1 MYTATAER
9 ENRARLLIAD
19 LPAHE
24 RPRERF
30 QACGAKALGDAELLA
45 ILLRTGTR
53 DRSALDVS
61 REILT
66 GCGGTLA
73 GVAEARLQEL
83 AAIKGV
89 GINKAIG
96 VQAAFAL
103 ARRLQQT
110 QARERPKLE
119 SPAAV
124 ADLLREELRGK
135 SQEEFHVLLVDPRH
149 TLLRDDCVTIGL
161 ADRSQV
167 HAREVFRTAI
177 RESACRVILVHNHPS
192 GDPAPSPQ
200 DLECTRSLVHAG
212 KVIGIEVLD
221 HIIIGSRS
229 PSRPVDFLSFK
240 EARLL

>member
-1 MYTATAER
+1 MYPTAAEKETR
-9 ENRARLLIAD
+9 SHFLIAD

-61 REILT
+61 RDLLA
-66 GCGGTLA
+66 GFGGTLSGLA
-73 GVAEARLQEL
+73 CAQLQEL
-83 AAIKGV
+83 ATFKGV
-89 GINKAIG
+89 GISKAIG
-96 VQAAFAL
+96 VQAAFAM
-103 ARRLQQT
+103 ARRLQQA

-119 SPAAV
+119 SPADV

-135 SQEEFHVLLVDPRH
+135 SQEEFHVLLIDPRH

-167 HAREVFRTAI
+167 HAREVFRGAI
-177 RESACRVILVHNHPS
+177 RESACRIILAHNHPS
-192 GDPAPSPQ
+192 GDPTPSPQ
-200 DLECTRSLVHAG
+200 DVECTRGLVEAG
-212 KVIGIEVLD
+212 KVIGIDILD
-221 HIIIGSRS
+221 HVIIGSRS